1 MSARQPTR
9 QWTPRHSCVAQSPF
23 TCAQS
28 ANSAYSSGL
37 SGEPLTLIS
46 LCPAQKNGH
55 NSQSCCPSG
64 KGVARCVCD
73 VCDGTE
79 QKAEK
84 KSKWHA
90 VPGHM
95 PAAPLLALTA
105 FLHWAEN
112 KTGQVKSWQVCFC
125 PICDLCGNLLHSC
138 GLVCCDTLITL
149 PLFLSATGRVCVW
162 LR

>member
-1 MSARQPTR
+1 MPEWLNSSIVTPLVLVSARQPTR

-23 TCAQS
+23 TCAQCQ
-28 ANSAYSSGL
+28 
-37 SGEPLTLIS
+37 
-46 LCPAQKNGH
+46 LCLLFWVEWRTFDFDQFVPGAEKRA

-64 KGVARCVCD
+64 KRVAHCVCD

-95 PAAPLLALTA
+95 PAAPLLALTVTA

-112 KTGQVKSWQVCFC
+112 KTGQVTSRGRFASAPFVICVGTFC
-125 PICDLCGNLLHSC
+125 I
-138 GLVCCDTLITL
+138 LVVW
-149 PLFLSATGRVCVW
+149 SAVTHY
-162 LR
+162 